1 MIKFEVKS
9 KILNVGE
16 RKGQQVYYAQPI
28 SQSKVTVETLKKRIE
43 RETSLTA
50 GDVQNALTS
59 MTHIICEA
67 LSEGRNVDLGELG
80 YLRMVV
86 PSKMMDKKE
95 DVTVTKALKTPKIVF
110 TPKQAMKDAAKS
122 VSMAINKDSTG
133 EGPAI
138 TAVCDLLSKTPNQV
152 KRDSYTEVDGRGI
165 MVLAKDGVS
174 KGIIEMESELG
185 VIETIQAASITI
197 NNPEKVIFKMV
208 NELAEGKYILRF
220 KTYYDEE
227 EGVLEEE
234 RVIEYDTQITLI

>member
-9 KILNVGE
+9 RIQPMGE
-16 RKGQQVYYAQPI
+16 RKGQTVYYAQPI
-28 SQSKVTVETLKKRIE
+28 TQSKMSIETLKSRIE

-80 YLRMVV
+80 SLRLVI
-86 PSKMMDKKE
+86 PS
-95 DVTVTKALKTPKIVF
+95 KIVF
-110 TPKQAMKDAAKS
+110 TPKQAVKDAANS
-122 VSMAINKDSTG
+122 VQLNINKDSTG

-152 KRDSYTEVDGRGI
+152 KRDSYAEVDGRGI

>member
-1 MIKFEVKS
+1 MLKFEIKTKVS
-9 KILNVGE
+9 PLGD
-16 RKGQQVYYAQPI
+16 RKGQTVYYAYPI
-28 SQSKVTVETLKKRIE
+28 MQDKLVFDTLLKRIE
-43 RETSLTA
+43 RETSLTT
-50 GDVQNALTS
+50 GDVKNVLSS

-80 YLRMVV
+80 GIRLVV
-86 PSKMMDKKE
+86 ASKMMDKKE
-95 DVTVTKALKTPKIVF
+95 DVTVAKALKDPKIIF

-152 KRDSYTEVDGRGI
+152 KRDSYAEVDGRGI

-185 VIETIQAASITI
+185 VIETIQATSITI

>member
-1 MIKFEVKS
+1 MLKFEIKS
-9 KILNVGE
+9 RLATLGD
-16 RKGQQVYYAQPI
+16 RKGELLYYAYPI
-28 SQSKVTVETLKKRIE
+28 TQDKITIDTLLKRIE

-67 LSEGRNVDLGELG
+67 LSEGRNVDLGDLG
-80 YLRMVV
+80 AIRLVV

-152 KRDSYTEVDGRGI
+152 DRDSYAEVDGRGI

-220 KTYYDEE
+220 KTYYDAE

>member
-1 MIKFEVKS
+1 MLKFEVKT
-9 KILNVGE
+9 KVLPLGD
-16 RKGQQVYYAQPI
+16 RKGETVYYAYP
-28 SQSKVTVETLKKRIE
+28 VTQDKMTIDTLLKRIE
-43 RETSLTA
+43 RETSLTT
-50 GDVQNALTS
+50 GDVKNALSS

-80 YLRMVV
+80 AIRIVV
-86 PSKMMDKKE
+86 PSKMMSKKE

-122 VSMAINKDSTG
+122 VSMMIGKDSTG

-152 KRDSYTEVDGRGI
+152 KRDSYAEVDGRGI

-197 NNPEKVIFKMV
+197 NDPEKVIFKMV

>member
-1 MIKFEVKS
+1 MLKFEIKS
-9 KILNVGE
+9 KVSPLGD
-16 RKGQQVYYAQPI
+16 RKGQTVYYAQPI
-28 SQSKVTVETLKKRIE
+28 AQSKLGIETLKKRIE

-59 MTHIICEA
+59 MSHIVCEA

-80 YLRMVV
+80 SLRLVV
-86 PSKMMDKKE
+86 PSKMMNTKDE
-95 DVTVTKALKTPKIVF
+95 VTVTKALKTPKIVF
-110 TPKQAMKDAAKS
+110 TPKQAMRDAANS
-122 VSMAINKDSTG
+122 LQMAIEKDSTG

-152 KRDSYTEVDGRGI
+152 KRDSYAEVDGRGI

-220 KTYYDEE
+220 KTYYDAE
-227 EGVLEEE
+227 EGILEEE

>member
-1 MIKFEVKS
+1 MLQFEIKS
-9 KILNVGE
+9 KVSPLGD
-16 RKGQQVYYAQPI
+16 RKGQAVYYAQPI
-28 SQSKVTVETLKKRIE
+28 AQSKLGIETLKKRIE

-59 MTHIICEA
+59 MSHIVCEA

-80 YLRMVV
+80 SLRLVI
-86 PSKMMDKKE
+86 PSKMMDNKE
-95 DVTVTKALKTPKIVF
+95 DVTVAKALKTPKIVF
-110 TPKQAMKDAAKS
+110 TPKQAMKDAANS
-122 VSMAINKDSTG
+122 VQLNINRDSTG

-152 KRDSYTEVDGRGI
+152 KRDSYAEVDGRGI

-227 EGVLEEE
+227 EDVLEEE

>member
-1 MIKFEVKS
+1 MLKFEIKS
-9 KILNVGE
+9 KVSPLGD
-16 RKGQQVYYAQPI
+16 RKGQTVYYAQPI
-28 SQSKVTVETLKKRIE
+28 AQSKLGIETLKKRIE

-59 MTHIICEA
+59 MSHIVCEA

-80 YLRMVV
+80 SLRLVV
-86 PSKMMDKKE
+86 PSKMMNTKDE
-95 DVTVTKALKTPKIVF
+95 VTVTKALKTPKIVF
-110 TPKQAMKDAAKS
+110 TPKQAMRDAANS
-122 VSMAINKDSTG
+122 LQMAIEKDSTG

-152 KRDSYTEVDGRGI
+152 KRDSYAEVDGRGI

-227 EGVLEEE
+227 EDVLEEE